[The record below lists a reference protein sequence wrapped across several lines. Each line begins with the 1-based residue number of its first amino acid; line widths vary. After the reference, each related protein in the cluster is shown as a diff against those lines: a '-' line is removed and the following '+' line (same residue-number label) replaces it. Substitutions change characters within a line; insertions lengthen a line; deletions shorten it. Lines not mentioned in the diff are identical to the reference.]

1 VGPTT
6 TRPTPMPTS
15 WGLPQGGAGAADI
28 GFREGW
34 CPVGYVLLVLEVLGS
49 LIGDFVAVLATLPPV
64 LWVATGA
71 LLACGVVL
79 IALDRPEEG

>member
-1 VGPTT
+1 
-6 TRPTPMPTS
+6 M
-15 WGLPQGGAGAADI
+15 
-28 GFREGW
+28 
-34 CPVGYVLLVLEVLGS
+34 GYVLLVLEVLGS
-49 LIGDFVAVLATLPPV
+49 LIGDFGAVLATLPPV